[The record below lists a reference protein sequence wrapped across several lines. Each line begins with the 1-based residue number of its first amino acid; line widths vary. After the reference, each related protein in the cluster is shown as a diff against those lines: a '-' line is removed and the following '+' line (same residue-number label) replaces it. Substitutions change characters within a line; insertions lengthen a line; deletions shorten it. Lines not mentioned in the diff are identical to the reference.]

1 MNFNSKLIKNPMY
14 KIRSFNDQKYL
25 FSSTKAYKI
34 NQTAAFV
41 WDELSK
47 SPTYDKLYAAL
58 IEKYKGTDQKILH
71 DDLESLI
78 NKYIKIGA
86 VMALGD

>member
-47 SPTYDKLYAAL
+47 SPTYDKLYTAL
-58 IEKYKGTDQKILH
+58 IKASKSSRNIF
-71 DDLESLI
+71 
-78 NKYIKIGA
+78 
-86 VMALGD
+86 

>member
-1 MNFNSKLIKNPMY
+1 MTKNIYLAAPRHIKLIKLLP
-14 KIRSFNDQKYL
+14 L
-25 FSSTKAYKI
+25 FGMSY
-34 NQTAAFV
+34 
-41 WDELSK
+41 K